1 MVNIEF
7 DLEVPMP
14 FFSIVIP
21 VYNTGRYLR
30 ACLESVAGQS
40 FSDFEV
46 VVVDD
51 ASSDN
56 SGAIIEGYTLEDER
70 FRAVTH
76 VENRGRHLSRMTGI
90 KQARGEYVIFL
101 DSDDELSVNA
111 LESLHGRL
119 LADPVDILHFGMSV
133 VSHETIPEEE
143 RVVFEQGANTA
154 IGKRAG
160 RDVLRTVFD
169 QDCGYGQDWRVI
181 QRVFRRPIISDAF
194 DVMEGARLD
203 WMEDAYEC
211 FAACVLAESSDSLDE
226 CRGYIYHYGRG
237 TSGVNKISV
246 DEYDYFCK
254 ALAQCLNASARF
266 AEGRFDKMVDR
277 CVDGL
282 RMKCLELLANDIL
295 IRLDE
300 VDWASGLAS
309 FAKRFGETNAARE
322 FYRFARDRAYEL
334 LQDEDVDLL
343 DGDILFDYL
352 ALAESMVPTDDD
364 MCDLGR
370 YRTEKNVAENHVA
383 ALFARRLSKRREESR
398 VKIFVSAH
406 KDVDV
411 PQSPVFLPV
420 QVGAASAGRRFDGY
434 YQDDEG
440 ENISDKNP
448 FYCELTTQYWA
459 WKNMDADYY
468 GFCHYRRYFD
478 FSSVRHE
485 ENPYGEII
493 AQDIDADAVKK
504 YCLDEES
511 VLAAV
516 QGYDVITTEFKDLR
530 DFPGD
535 FSTPLEHYNNA
546 PKLHIEDLELVCSL
560 VKRRYPDY
568 AEDVDTFL
576 HGHTS
581 CFCNMFIMKRELFFA
596 YCEWLFSI
604 LEECDGEADVESYSK
619 EALRT
624 PGHLAERLFN
634 IYYIHHMR
642 VGSGWRT
649 KTLQCVHFEHPEK
662 KGFLKPAFDGSAVP
676 VVFAADNN
684 YVPQLCTAV
693 YSLVA
698 NTSPARK
705 YDIVVFSKDI
715 TARNASRMFRFITD
729 GRPNVSLRF
738 YDVSHLVRGYK
749 LEANAHIST
758 ETYYRFLI
766 QSVFPDY
773 QKVLYLDSDLVVDA
787 DVAELYDTKLGD
799 NLLAAV
805 LDADY
810 LGNLN
815 MKDGQRVRY
824 SKEKLG
830 MKDPYSYFQAGVLLF
845 NVAAMKHFHSQEE
858 WLSLAS
864 VPYLYNDQ
872 DILNSH
878 CEGRV
883 KYVDFAWNMMID
895 SGRLDAVVSFSPA
908 WVHQAYLDS
917 RENPKIVHYAGAVK
931 PWSDPTCDFADVF
944 WRYARRTPFY
954 EELIARL
961 FDGEALMDRA
971 YQYVVNRHAARSFK
985 RKIGDIVLPY
995 GSKRR
1000 EAVKRFFRRA

>member
-1 MVNIEF
+1 
-7 DLEVPMP
+7 MP

-21 VYNTGRYLR
+21 AYNVERYLR
-30 ACLESVAGQS
+30 SCLQSVENQEFGDYQ
-40 FSDFEV
+40 V
-46 VVVDD
+46 VIVDD
-51 ASSDN
+51 ASTDGSLVIAEEYASKD
-56 SGAIIEGYTLEDER
+56 DR
-70 FRAVTH
+70 FSVVSH
-76 VENRGRHLSRMTGI
+76 GENRGLHLARKTGVEN
-90 KQARGEYVIFL
+90 ANGEYVLFL
-101 DSDDELSVNA
+101 DSDDELASGVLDA
-111 LESLHGRL
+111 LHARIS
-119 LADPVDILHFGMSV
+119 ADPVDILHFGAKV
-133 VSHETIPEEE
+133 VPH
-143 RVVFEQGANTA
+143 GAVLECECNA
-154 IGKRAG
+154 LEKSLNGEVGKRIG
-160 RDVLRTVFD
+160 NEILQTIFD
-169 QDCGYGQDWRVI
+169 EDFGYVQDWRMI
-181 QRVFRRPIISDAF
+181 QRVFHAPLLRRAF
-194 DVMEGARLD
+194 SE
-203 WMEDAYEC
+203 MEDARLERAEDSYEC
-211 FAACVLAESSDSLDE
+211 FVACALAESADTYDA
-226 CRGYIYHYGRG
+226 CIGYVYHYGRG
-237 TSGVNKISV
+237 ITGTSKI
-246 DEYDYFCK
+246 DADRYDFFCSSFSACIK
-254 ALAQCLNASARF
+254 AAERF
-266 AEGRFDKMVDR
+266 AAEHPSDIIRKGA
-277 CVDGL
+277 DGL
-282 RMKCLELLANDIL
+282 RLKCLELLANDIPV
-295 IRLDE
+295 RLDRA
-300 VDWASGLAS
+300 DWASGLAS
-309 FAKRFGETNAARE
+309 FAKRFGETSAARE
-322 FYRFARDRAYEL
+322 FYRFARDRSYEL
-334 LQDEDVDLL
+334 LQGEEVDLL
-343 DGDILFDYL
+343 DDDVLFDYL
-352 ALAESMVPTDDD
+352 ALAESVVPTDDD
-364 MCDLGR
+364 ARDLGR
-370 YRTEKNVAENHVA
+370 YRIEKSVAENHVA
-383 ALFARRLSKRREESR
+383 ALFARRLSKRREDSR

-420 QVGAASAGRRFDGY
+420 QVGAASAGKRFDGY

-535 FSTPLEHYNNA
+535 FSTPLEHYDNA

-560 VKRRYPDY
+560 VRRRYPDY

-895 SGRLDAVVSFSPA
+895 SGRLDAVISFSPA

-971 YQYVVNRHAARSFK
+971 YQYVVNRHAARSLK